1 MPWGVEVTLPK
12 GFDYTQANREITKL
26 PSVWAGMGVTGVGGA
41 VPDHGPAAVLLPAGA
56 KGAAFL
62 VFDNF
67 EAIEAYNTA
76 DAYVIGVGYL
86 ADRLRGDPALR
97 ADWPRGDRVLTFDE
111 RIELQQRLTAQGFDT
126 QKIDAKIGPL
136 TVDAVR
142 RFQLSKGL
150 VPDGYA
156 SLRLLERLR
165 GG

>member
-1 MPWGVEVTLPK
+1 M
-12 GFDYTQANREITKL
+12 
-26 PSVWAGMGVTGVGGA
+26 
-41 VPDHGPAAVLLPAGA
+41 AVLLPAGA
-56 KGAAFL
+56 EGAAFL

-67 EAIEAYNTA
+67 EVIEAYNTA

-86 ADRLRGDPALR
+86 ADRIRGGAAIR
-97 ADWPRGDRVLTFDE
+97 AGWPRGDRVLTFDE
-111 RIELQQRLTAQGFDT
+111 RIELQERLTAQGFDT

-142 RFQLSKGL
+142 RYQLSKGI